1 MNAYLAKK
9 SIKYFLHARHR
20 RGHGIHSPFVY
31 DLIRNVFIDKNKYPD
46 FKTIESRRKELL
58 QDSNS
63 IDVVDFGAGSI
74 NFNSKQRKMQ
84 DIASSSLSPKKYAQL
99 LFRLIRYSNSKNIL
113 EVGSS
118 LGISG
123 SYLALANVNS
133 RCVTLEGAPSIA
145 NVAKQSFESCSA
157 KNIEIIVGNF
167 SETLPTALKKLGNVD
182 FAFVDGNHQKQATLD
197 YFEQILPFC
206 NEHSILI
213 FDDIYW
219 SKGMSEAWELIKKDT
234 RVSITIDVC
243 KFGIVFFRKGIL
255 KQDFVIRY

>member
-1 MNAYLAKK
+1 MNVYLAIN
-9 SIKYFLHARHR
+9 SLKYILFSSHR

-31 DLIRNVFIDKNKYPD
+31 DVIRNVLIDKKKYPEY
-46 FKTIESRRKELL
+46 KTIESRRKELL
-58 QDSNS
+58 MNNS
-63 IDVVDFGAGSI
+63 SIEVLDFGAGSI
-74 NFNSKQRKMQ
+74 HFNSKQRKIQ

-123 SYLALANVNS
+123 SYLALANVNA

-145 NVAKQSFESCSA
+145 NIAKQSFENCAA
-157 KNIEIIVGNF
+157 KNIEIVVGNF
-167 SETLPTALKKLGNVD
+167 SETVPFALQKLEKVD

-206 NEHSILI
+206 NEKSILI

-219 SKGMSEAWELIKKDT
+219 SKGMTEAWGLIKNDA